1 MSTIL
6 FIIAIPIILILIDQL
21 YNTFVR
27 DFSPDEEKRKQAAQ
41 RESGYQDLMQGYVG
55 FLWKIVWGF
64 IKYIVAT
71 AVPSLIF
78 LNTDFP
84 WIGYI
89 LSVVYFL
96 WVTGIFKE
104 ELEKKREYDKT
115 QKKVE
120 KKSQKK
126 RINSHKKDEEE
137 IEISRKINKS
147 GTTTITFSSG
157 SRYTGYL
164 NSNDEYHGKGTFTF
178 SDSVGEYKYVGE
190 FKDGEQHGKG
200 TQTWSESYGEY
211 KYVGDFKNYKFH
223 GKGTFT
229 MSDPDGEY
237 KYVGEF
243 KDGEQHGKG
252 TETIDGEKVVGI
264 WKNGEYVD
272 E

>member
-1 MSTIL
+1 MNTVLI
-6 FIIAIPIILILIDQL
+6 IIAIPILLIIVDQL

-78 LNTDFP
+78 FNTDFP

-126 RINSHKKDEEE
+126 EKKSQKKELKVKTEDEEE
-137 IEISRKINKS
+137 IEISRK
-147 GTTTITFSSG
+147 T
-157 SRYTGYL
+157 
-164 NSNDEYHGKGTFTF
+164 
-178 SDSVGEYKYVGE
+178 
-190 FKDGEQHGKG
+190 
-200 TQTWSESYGEY
+200 
-211 KYVGDFKNYKFH
+211 
-223 GKGTFT
+223 
-229 MSDPDGEY
+229 
-237 KYVGEF
+237 
-243 KDGEQHGKG
+243 
-252 TETIDGEKVVGI
+252 
-264 WKNGEYVD
+264 
-272 E
+272 

>member
-1 MSTIL
+1 MNTIL
-6 FIIAIPIILILIDQL
+6 IIIAIPILLIIVDQL

-78 LNTDFP
+78 FNTDFP

-126 RINSHKKDEEE
+126 ELKLKTEDEDGV
-137 IEISRKINKS
+137 EISRKINKS
-147 GTTTITFSSG
+147 GTTTIFYSG
-157 SRYTGYL
+157 GDFYTGYL
-164 NSNDEYHGKGTFTF
+164 NSKDEYHGKGTWIFN
-178 SDSVGEYKYVGE
+178 DEDCNYKYVGQFKDGEPHGKGTLTWTDSGSEGKHVGE
-190 FKDGEQHGKG
+190 FKDSEMHGKG
-200 TQTWSESYGEY
+200 TQT
-211 KYVGDFKNYKFH
+211 VD
-223 GKGTFT
+223 GK
-229 MSDPDGEY
+229 
-237 KYVGEF
+237 
-243 KDGEQHGKG
+243 
-252 TETIDGEKVVGI
+252 KVVGI

>member
-6 FIIAIPIILILIDQL
+6 LIIAIPILLIIVDQL

-78 LNTDFP
+78 FNTDFP

-126 RINSHKKDEEE
+126 ELKVKTEDEEE

-164 NSNDEYHGKGTFTF
+164 NSNDEYHGKGTLTEIDKDGKSKYVGDFKNDNFHGKGTLTW
-178 SDSVGEYKYVGE
+178 SDSDGEYKHVGE
-190 FKDGEQHGKG
+190 FKDGEMHGKG
-200 TQTWSESYGEY
+200 TVT
-211 KYVGDFKNYKFH
+211 V
-223 GKGTFT
+223 
-229 MSDPDGEY
+229 
-237 KYVGEF
+237 
-243 KDGEQHGKG
+243 
-252 TETIDGEKVVGI
+252 DGEKVVGT

>member
-1 MSTIL
+1 M
-6 FIIAIPIILILIDQL
+6 
-21 YNTFVR
+21 
-27 DFSPDEEKRKQAAQ
+27 
-41 RESGYQDLMQGYVG
+41 
-55 FLWKIVWGF
+55 WKIVWGF

-78 LNTDFP
+78 FNTDFP

-126 RINSHKKDEEE
+126 EKKSQKKELKVKTEDEEE
-137 IEISRKINKS
+137 IEISRKTNKS

-164 NSNDEYHGKGTFTF
+164 NSSDNFHGKGTLTEIDKDGKNKYVGDFKDGEMHGKGTLTWSY
-178 SDSVGEYKYVGE
+178 SDGEGKHVGE
-190 FKDGEQHGKG
+190 FKDGEMHGKG
-200 TQTWSESYGEY
+200 TQTL
-211 KYVGDFKNYKFH
+211 N
-223 GKGTFT
+223 
-229 MSDPDGEY
+229 
-237 KYVGEF
+237 
-243 KDGEQHGKG
+243 
-252 TETIDGEKVVGI
+252 GEKYVGI
-264 WKNGEYVD
+264 WKNGEPVYD
-272 E
+272 KME